1 MSVNT
6 CGGRAQKK
14 GKERMEGAGETEG
27 RWRVN
32 MQATKV
38 NRVGGKGLKSSVQ
51 SEDKEG
57 EQNVSVWGESKRDTE
72 RGLEYKDSERQKR

>member
-1 MSVNT
+1 MNI
-6 CGGRAQKK
+6 
-14 GKERMEGAGETEG
+14 
-27 RWRVN
+27 
-32 MQATKV
+32 QATKV